1 MDRAHRTPLAL
12 AILSVL
18 HNQPRH
24 PYEIRQ
30 LIRQRHLD
38 ESIRASGGSIYHT
51 IERLMRAGLVEL
63 VGQERVGHRPER
75 STYALTPAGRHEFM
89 VWLHDLAVEV
99 RPEYPSFGAA
109 LTFAPHLPPA
119 ALRGLLVE
127 RDRRLTA
134 VLAETD
140 PADVSWASRRGDPP
154 PSLDTEALRDVPR
167 WPPRLMTLDR
177 EYTHAMHRAER
188 DWVRTIIAEIDR
200 GDLAWPRFVRDW
212 QARWGAEA
220 PHDEPAVNV
229 GTTGP
234 KGPDSGPKER
244 PSSRS

>member
-1 MDRAHRTPLAL
+1 MERAHRTPLAL

-38 ESIRASGGSIYHT
+38 ESIRTSGGSIYHT
-51 IERLMRAGLVEL
+51 IERLVRAGLVEL

-75 STYALTPAGRHEFM
+75 RTYALTLAGRHEFT
-89 VWLHDLAVEV
+89 VWLHELVVDVV
-99 RPEYPSFGAA
+99 PEYPSFGAA
-109 LTFAPHLPPA
+109 LTFAPHLPPEV
-119 ALRGLLVE
+119 LRALLVE
-127 RDRRLTA
+127 RDRRLTT
-134 VLAETD
+134 VLDADNDANDD
-140 PADVSWASRRGDPP
+140 PSDANRTSRRGDTPP
-154 PSLDTEALRDVPR
+154 WLDPEASRDVPR

-177 EYTHAMHRAER
+177 EYAHAMHRAER

-212 QARWGAEA
+212 QATWGAA
-220 PHDEPAVNV
+220 SAGSSGDKP
-229 GTTGP
+229 
-234 KGPDSGPKER
+234 PDSGPKA
-244 PSSRS
+244 